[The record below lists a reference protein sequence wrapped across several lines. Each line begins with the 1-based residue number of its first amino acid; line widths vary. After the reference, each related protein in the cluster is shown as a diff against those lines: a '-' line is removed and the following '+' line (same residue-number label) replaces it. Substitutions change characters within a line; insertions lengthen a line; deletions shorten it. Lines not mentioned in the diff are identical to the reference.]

1 MGSFRLE
8 QISLRRRGTSL
19 LDRVTADIEAGRCT
33 VLTGPSGAGKS
44 TLLRVLVRLEEP
56 TQGMAWYGESPLR
69 SHDVCRL
76 RRRVVLLAQTPL
88 LLTDRIRDEL
98 AVGRP
103 EAGADTPAL
112 LTRVG
117 LPPEWADRPTAGL
130 SGGEA
135 ARVCLA
141 RGLAL
146 GPEAVLLDEPT
157 AALDPS
163 SAAAVEDTV
172 RDLVRWGRL
181 VVVVT
186 HDAALTRRLADH
198 VIVLDHGR
206 VAETGSPAAV
216 TYLSAAE

>member
-1 MGSFRLE
+1 MSGFRLE
-8 QISLRRRGTSL
+8 QISLRRQGTGL

-33 VLTGPSGAGKS
+33 ALTGPSGAGKS

-56 TQGMAWYGESPLR
+56 TQGVAWYGGRPLR

-76 RRRVVLLAQTPL
+76 RRRVALVQQTPL
-88 LLTDRIRDEL
+88 LLTDRICDDL
-98 AVGRP
+98 AIGRP
-103 EAGADTPAL
+103 DVSEQAAGL

-146 GPEAVLLDEPT
+146 DPEAVLLDEPT
-157 AALDPS
+157 AALDPA
-163 SAAAVEDTV
+163 SAAAVEGAV
-172 RDLVRWGRL
+172 RDLVVRGRL
-181 VVVVT
+181 VVMVT
-186 HDAALTRRLADH
+186 HDAVLTRRLADH

-206 VAETGSPAAV
+206 VVESGPPAAV
-216 TYLSAAE
+216 TYL